1 MHNSVIQI
9 SKSALKNNIDFI
21 KSLIDTSVTLSSVIK
36 GNAYGH
42 SILEMVPLL
51 QEFNV
56 NHFSV
61 YSSFEAKQ
69 VFKVAKKDFT
79 ILIMGD
85 ISSSD
90 EDWIIDNSIE
100 FFVFNINRLKK
111 MLSKAKEKKKV
122 LNIHIEIET
131 GMNRTGFN
139 QKDWIQVIQ
148 LVNDHKDFIKV
159 KGLCTHFAGAESLN
173 NYVRVKKQQIVFN
186 KAIKFFK
193 TQEIEPQQIHC
204 SCSAAVLAFPTKN
217 YDMVRVGILQYGL
230 WPSRESYIA
239 YISKFK
245 INTNPLKPVLSWK
258 SYIMDIKQVPKGDFI
273 GYGNSYLA
281 ENETKVASI
290 PIGYGYGYSRGLSN
304 LGRVIIDNNRYSVI
318 STINMNM
325 FLADITSNDSI
336 AINDEVILIGSSTD
350 LDISLSSFC
359 NMTDQLNY
367 EVLSRID
374 KDIPRNIIK

>member
-1 MHNSVIQI
+1 MYNSVIQI
-9 SKSALKNNIDFI
+9 NKSALKNNIDFI
-21 KSLIDTSVTLSSVIK
+21 KSLIDKSVTLSSVVK

-42 SILEMVPLL
+42 SILKMIPLL
-51 QEFNV
+51 QKLEV

-69 VFKVAKKDFT
+69 VFKVAKNNFT

-85 ISSSD
+85 INNTD
-90 EDWIIDNSIE
+90 EDWIIDNAIE
-100 FFVFNINRLKK
+100 FFVFNISRLNQ
-111 MLSKAKEKKKV
+111 MLSKAKQKKKT
-122 LNIHIEIET
+122 LIIHIEIET

-139 QKDWIQVIQ
+139 EEDWIQIIQ
-148 LVNDHKDFIKV
+148 LVNANKNFIKV

-173 NYVRVKKQQIVFN
+173 NYVRVKQQQIKFK

-193 TQEIEPQQIHC
+193 THEIVPQQIHC

-230 WPSRESYIA
+230 WPSRESFIK
-239 YISKFK
+239 YISKLN

-258 SYIMDIKQVPKGDFI
+258 SYIMDIKRVPKGEFI
-273 GYGNSYLA
+273 GYGSSFLA
-281 ENETKVASI
+281 ENETVVASV
-290 PIGYGYGYSRGLSN
+290 PIGYGYGYSRSLSN
-304 LGRVIIDNNRYSVI
+304 LGRVIINNVRYSVI
-318 STINMNM
+318 GTINMNM
-325 FLADITSNDSI
+325 FLVDITSSNTI

-350 LDISLSSFC
+350 LDIPLSSFC
-359 NMTDQLNY
+359 NNTDQLNY

-374 KDIPRNIIK
+374 KDIPRTITL

>member
-9 SKSALKNNIDFI
+9 SKSALKNNIDLI
-21 KSLIDTSVTLSSVIK
+21 KSLIDKSVTLSSVVK

-42 SILEMVPLL
+42 SIIKMVPLL
-51 QEFNV
+51 QELNV

-90 EDWIIDNSIE
+90 EDWIINNSIE
-100 FFVFNINRLKK
+100 FFVFNISRLEK
-111 MLSKAKEKKKV
+111 MLSKAKKIKK
-122 LNIHIEIET
+122 LLTIHIEIET

-139 QKDWIQVIQ
+139 QKDWIEVIQ
-148 LVNDHKDFIKV
+148 LVNANKDFINV

-173 NYVRVKKQQIVFN
+173 NYVRVKKQQLVFN

-193 TQEIEPQQIHC
+193 SQEIIPEQIHC

-230 WPSRESYIA
+230 WPSREAFITYL
-239 YISKFK
+239 SKHNM
-245 INTNPLKPVLSWK
+245 NTNPLKPVLSWK
-258 SYIMDIKQVPKGDFI
+258 SYIMDIKQVSKGEYI
-273 GYGNSYLA
+273 GYGNSFLA
-281 ENETKVASI
+281 ENETKVASV
-290 PIGYGYGYSRGLSN
+290 PIGYGYGYSRSLSN
-304 LGRVIIDNNRYSVI
+304 LGRVIINNNRYSVI
-318 STINMNM
+318 GTINMNM
-325 FLADITSNDSI
+325 FLVDITSSDSI
-336 AINDEVILIGSSTD
+336 AINDEVILIGSSTN
-350 LDISLSSFC
+350 LEIPLSSFC

-374 KDIPRNIIK
+374 KDIPRTITK

>member
-21 KSLIDTSVTLSSVIK
+21 KSLINKSVTLSSVIK

-56 NHFSV
+56 NHYSV
-61 YSSFEAKQ
+61 YSSFEARQ
-69 VFKVAKKDFT
+69 VFKVAKNNFT
-79 ILIMGD
+79 ILVMGD
-85 ISSSD
+85 ISVYD
-90 EDWIIDNSIE
+90 EDWIINNTIE
-100 FFVFNINRLKK
+100 FFVFNIERLER
-111 MLSKAKEKKKV
+111 MLLKAIEKNKI

-139 QKDWIQVIQ
+139 QKDWDRIIQ
-148 LVNDHKDFIKV
+148 LVNANKDFIKV
-159 KGLCTHFAGAESLN
+159 KGICTHFAGAESLN

-186 KAIKFFK
+186 KSIKYFK
-193 TQEIEPQQIHC
+193 TQKIVPQQIHC

-230 WPSRESYIA
+230 WPSRESFIS

-245 INTNPLKPVLSWK
+245 MNTNPLKPVLSWK
-258 SYIMDIKQVPKGDFI
+258 SHIMDIKNVPKGEFI

-281 ENETKVASI
+281 ENETKA
-290 PIGYGYGYSRGLSN
+290 
-304 LGRVIIDNNRYSVI
+304 NRLRLWV
-318 STINMNM
+318 
-325 FLADITSNDSI
+325 
-336 AINDEVILIGSSTD
+336 
-350 LDISLSSFC
+350 
-359 NMTDQLNY
+359 
-367 EVLSRID
+367 
-374 KDIPRNIIK
+374 

>member
-1 MHNSVIQI
+1 MYNSVIQI

-21 KSLIDTSVTLSSVIK
+21 KSLIDKSVTLSSVVK

-42 SILEMVPLL
+42 SILKMIPLL
-51 QEFNV
+51 QKLEV

-69 VFKVAKKDFT
+69 VFKVAKNNFT

-85 ISSSD
+85 INNTD
-90 EDWIIDNSIE
+90 EDWIIDNAIE
-100 FFVFNINRLKK
+100 FFVFNISRLKQ
-111 MLSKAKEKKKV
+111 MLSKAKQKKKT
-122 LNIHIEIET
+122 LIIHIEIET

-139 QKDWIQVIQ
+139 EEDWIQIIQ
-148 LVNDHKDFIKV
+148 LVNANKDFIKV

-173 NYVRVKKQQIVFN
+173 NYVRVKQQQIKFK

-193 TQEIEPQQIHC
+193 THEIVPQQIHC

-230 WPSRESYIA
+230 WPSRESFIK
-239 YISKFK
+239 YISKLN

-258 SYIMDIKQVPKGDFI
+258 SYIMDIKRVPKGEFI
-273 GYGNSYLA
+273 GYGSSFLA
-281 ENETKVASI
+281 ENETVVASV
-290 PIGYGYGYSRGLSN
+290 PIGYGYGYSRSLSN
-304 LGRVIIDNNRYSVI
+304 LGRVIINNVRYSVI
-318 STINMNM
+318 GTINMNM
-325 FLADITSNDSI
+325 FLVDITSSNTI

-350 LDISLSSFC
+350 LDIPLSSFC
-359 NMTDQLNY
+359 NNADQLNY

-374 KDIPRNIIK
+374 KDIPRTITL